1 MALTPWEPQFERMEN
16 NIKEM
21 MKILTA
27 GTYNFAEQVYQQPPP
42 TTTSVKPLR
51 RISTPFPSNIND
63 YELLKADSSVSL
75 RRSPYLIPSTTF
87 GPPPPSTSPPP
98 TATPTTISIV
108 KPTPSPKP
116 EFLRLKAVQSVSTI
130 DPIPLIKPTLPI
142 SNDNENISCYSVP
155 IIRNRTRH
163 VTFAKQYSIIR
174 RIRRCLNVVSQAAAL
189 II

>member
-1 MALTPWEPQFERMEN
+1 MKK
-16 NIKEM
+16 II
-21 MKILTA
+21 KILT
-27 GTYNFAEQVYQQPPP
+27 TNIYNFAEQIYQQPPP

-51 RISTPFPSNIND
+51 RISTPFPSNIDD
-63 YELLKADSSVSL
+63 YGSSETDSSVSL
-75 RRSPYLIPSTTF
+75 RRSPHPMPSTTF

-98 TATPTTISIV
+98 TATPTATSIV
-108 KPTPSPKP
+108 KPTPPPKP
-116 EFLRLKAVQSVSTI
+116 KFLRLKAVQPTPTI

-142 SNDNENISCYSVP
+142 SNDNENISCCSVP

-189 II
+189 IT